1 MYKVFLVDDDEL
13 ILDQIVNTIPW
24 MENGFEVIGCES
36 DAVVALKKVFEIK
49 PHVVFIDL
57 KMPKLDGHSFIHS
70 VREQGMD
77 TEFIMLSAF
86 GTFEDARTFFQQDGF
101 DYLLKPLQM
110 QEAQMVLEKMAEK
123 LIRKYP
129 MLTEYEEEIVNPAFA
144 ELTDYLQNSFAEKF
158 TLEELSKR
166 FGISAGYIC
175 NLFAKHYSTTLTRYV
190 TRIRMEYAVSEMK
203 KKELSLK
210 NIATACGYRDY
221 FYFNKV
227 FRGYYGEAPSQYMK
241 NMDAVS

>member
-1 MYKVFLVDDDEL
+1 MHFNFGKSFREGNHMYKVFLVDDDEL

-101 DYLLKPLQM
+101 DYLLKPFRITSYN
-110 QEAQMVLEKMAEK
+110 VCYTK
-123 LIRKYP
+123 LLRARLFERK
-129 MLTEYEEEIVNPAFA
+129 NGR
-144 ELTDYLQNSFAEKF
+144 
-158 TLEELSKR
+158 SK
-166 FGISAGYIC
+166 GSGQ
-175 NLFAKHYSTTLTRYV
+175 LSTTP
-190 TRIRMEYAVSEMK
+190 
-203 KKELSLK
+203 
-210 NIATACGYRDY
+210 
-221 FYFNKV
+221 
-227 FRGYYGEAPSQYMK
+227 PSG
-241 NMDAVS
+241 